1 MTAAKVHTRVQ
12 RLHVEIA
19 GAVRL
24 VTVEPV
30 ADDSSQVLVSWGDTS
45 YVVDARPRAG
55 GLTLAMPRGPWACR
69 EVTCHA
75 SAPGEVL
82 LGLDGRQV
90 RARVG
95 DGRRGRTAAAGVAGD
110 SAIVA
115 PMPGRV
121 VRVTVKTGDLVTAGQ
136 GVAAVAL
143 ARTGGTGRVAVE
155 AMKMEN
161 ELTSPVDGI
170 VSDVRVAVG
179 DSVESGAV
187 LVVVSADAPDVPTP

>member
-55 GLTLAMPRGPWACR
+55 GLTLAMPRGPWASR

-75 SAPGEVL
+75 IAPGEVL

-95 DGRRGRTAAAGVAGD
+95 DGRRGWTAAAGVAGD
-110 SAIVA
+110 SSIVA

-121 VRVTVKTGDLVTAGQ
+121 VRVTVKTGDVVTAGQ
-136 GVAAVAL
+136 GVA
-143 ARTGGTGRVAVE
+143 AVE

-170 VSDVRVAVG
+170 VSDVRVAAG

-187 LVVVSADAPDVPTP
+187 LVVVSADVADVPTP